1 MISGHGDI
9 ETAASAIKRGAYDFI
24 EKPFKADRLLLAAER
39 AFLKFAA
46 QTRGGVMRSP
56 QAASASR
63 LIAGAFWFLTF
74 SSKAVAY
81 DAA

>member
-1 MISGHGDI
+1 
-9 ETAASAIKRGAYDFI
+9 
-24 EKPFKADRLLLAAER
+24 
-39 AFLKFAA
+39 
-46 QTRGGVMRSP
+46 MRSP

-74 SSKAVAY
+74 SSKAVAH